1 MEHENDIE
9 KQEEIKRP
17 WILSILC
24 IVFFVHSTVL
34 IFLFLLG
41 TIYNTWLTEVI
52 NNFAESN
59 SYGKAQVF
67 IISIA
72 GFFLYG
78 FFFTGTFYLWK
89 MKKKGLIILV
99 TSVFLILIFTFFIGA
114 GSMINCIIYIV
125 LLLLLALFYRKLS

>member
-9 KQEEIKRP
+9 IQEEIKRP

-52 NNFAESN
+52 NNFVESN

-67 IISIA
+67 MISIA
-72 GFFLYG
+72 GFVLYG

-114 GSMINCIIYIV
+114 ASMINSIIYIV
-125 LLLLLALFYRKLS
+125 LLLFLALFYRKLN